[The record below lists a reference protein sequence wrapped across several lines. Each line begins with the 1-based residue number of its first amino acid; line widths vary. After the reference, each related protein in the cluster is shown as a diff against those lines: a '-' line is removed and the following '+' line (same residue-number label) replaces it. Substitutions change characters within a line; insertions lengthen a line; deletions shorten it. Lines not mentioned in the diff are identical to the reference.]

1 MRLVL
6 VLTALTSLSATC
18 ALAQTPPPPARRP
31 SVDAEPKLAVAVL
44 APAPNGQARAVVRLT
59 AVADGLRVVAD
70 ATGLPPNA
78 RSGLLLRMLGD
89 LTAPDGSRAGGYYPD
104 DGKSSPGAGPC
115 DLGGLQADAKG
126 AAHLEGIAKGLT
138 LGGVRGLLGRSIALH
153 ASGPPGGPGPCLAIG
168 VVGLAA
174 DASPPAITLLA
185 PKEGSKLNRN
195 PVNVVCTV
203 TDDVGV
209 ASVTIGGV
217 AAQPD
222 PAGQSPGGGGRWKAA
237 LTARPGAN
245 RVEVVA
251 TDVGGNTVS
260 AAVSFAFNDKPP
272 EVKAD
277 ATILV
282 EGKVDDLTC
291 TLTVNGQPVAYDKAS
306 GAWTARVTAD
316 PSDPRKITVVATDE
330 YGNARTEVR
339 QLR

>member
-1 MRLVL
+1 MRLL
-6 VLTALTSLSATC
+6 PAGLALLALTTSA
-18 ALAQTPPPPARRP
+18 AAQAPAARAK
-31 SVDAEPKLAVAVL
+31 VDAEPKLAVAVL
-44 APAPNGQARAVVRLT
+44 APAPGQQARAVVRLT
-59 AVADGLRVVAD
+59 AVAEGLRVVAD
-70 ATGLPPNA
+70 ATGLPANA
-78 RSGLLLRMLGD
+78 RSNLLLRMLGD
-89 LTAPDGSRAGGYYPD
+89 LSAPDGARVGGYYPD

-115 DLGGLQADAKG
+115 DLGGFQADAKG
-126 AAHLEGIAKGLT
+126 AAHLEGVARGLT
-138 LGGVRGLLGRSIALH
+138 LGGVRGLLGRALTLH
-153 ASGPPGGPGPCLAIG
+153 AQGPPGGPGPCLALG

-174 DASPPAITLLA
+174 DATPPVVTLLA
-185 PKEGSKLNRN
+185 PKEGARINRN
-195 PVNVVCTV
+195 PVNVVVTV

-222 PAGQSPGGGGRWKAA
+222 PAGQAPGGGGRWKAA
-237 LTARPGAN
+237 ITARAGSN

-251 TDVGGNTVS
+251 TDVGGNS
-260 AAVSFAFNDKPP
+260 ATGAVSFLFNDKPP

-291 TLTVNGQPVAYDKAS
+291 VLTVNGQPVTYDKTT

-330 YGNARTEVR
+330 YGNARTELR